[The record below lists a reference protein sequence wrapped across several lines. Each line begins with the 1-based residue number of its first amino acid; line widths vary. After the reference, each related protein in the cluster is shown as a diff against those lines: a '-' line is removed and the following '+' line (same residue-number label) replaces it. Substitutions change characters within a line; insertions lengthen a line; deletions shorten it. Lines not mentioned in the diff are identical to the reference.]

1 MVYLAVSD
9 VAQLKGCT
17 ERCVRMLV
25 ANGDIKSEETVN
37 SNNRKKYLIPLDAL
51 TTQEQLKYYKSHN
64 IEIPEELL
72 EGRKPKTQRPHK
84 EFDEFSA
91 GQREE
96 IAQWIRI
103 IKAWE
108 EYCAKSKLQKVP
120 ATEKFVQL
128 QKIANPELNI
138 SKGILYR
145 KKAALKADDLAGLL
159 DNRGSWKKGTSSIP
173 DVAWECFL
181 YFYLDE
187 AQHPINACIDYT
199 RMWLEDKAPQYLP
212 LPDYSSFYR
221 KVQTA
226 IPKPLE
232 IMGREGVKAFRDR
245 CAPYIRRT
253 YEGMVSNEWWIADNH
268 TFDVQTKGENG
279 KIHRLYLTAFFDA
292 RSGIF
297 TGCYVTDAPSSQ
309 ATLIALR
316 KGIIKYGIPQ
326 NIYVDNGREFLTFD
340 VGGLGH
346 RQKKSTK
353 NDFAPPPVFE
363 RLGIKMTNAIV
374 RNAKAK
380 IIERR
385 FRDVKD
391 RLSRLFPTYTGGNV
405 VERPERLKQVIKN
418 KDNIPTDYEFTQAV
432 EDILEYYFNEQPY
445 SGAVSADSGKTRMQV
460 YQENLHE
467 KRVASELDLNL
478 MLMRSTR
485 SQKVGRRGVHLN
497 IAGEKIDYYND
508 ELILNH
514 LDESVYCRYDP
525 EDISAVRIYDL
536 SDNYIMTAPVDN
548 DAVLAYGSSKD
559 AVGQALRKVKS
570 LEKLT
575 KQELKASRITSLGK
589 KTALELV
596 LAAAE
601 ENKAKAQEIKPKV
614 ISLHRADE
622 EPAKMQAAVGQNNIV
637 VIDKAKMIRN
647 LEQRQKEE

>member
-1 MVYLAVSD
+1 MIYLTVKE
-9 VAQLKGCT
+9 VAGLKGCT
-17 ERCVRMLV
+17 ERYVKTL
-25 ANGDIKSEETVN
+25 ASNGDIQSKETVN
-37 SNNRKKYLIPLDAL
+37 KNNRKKYLIPLSAL
-51 TTQEQLKYYKSHN
+51 PLQEQLKYYKQHN
-64 IEIPEELL
+64 VSIPEELL
-72 EGRKPKTQRPHK
+72 TKRKQKAQRPHK
-84 EFDEFSA
+84 EFDEFTA
-91 GQREE
+91 DQREE
-96 IAQWIRI
+96 IAKWIRI
-103 IKAWE
+103 LNEWE

-128 QKIANPELNI
+128 QQTANPDLNI

-145 KKAALKADDLAGLL
+145 RKAALKADDLAGLI
-159 DNRGSWKKGTSSIP
+159 DNRGSWKKGTTTIP

-181 YFYLDE
+181 SFYLDE
-187 AQHPINACIDYT
+187 AQHPIMACYEYT
-199 RMWLEDKAPQYLP
+199 EMWLKAAAPQYLP
-212 LPDYSSFYR
+212 LPSPTAFYR
-221 KVQTA
+221 RVNKAV
-226 IPKPLE
+226 PKPLE
-232 IMGREGVKAFRDR
+232 VMGREGLKAFQDR

-253 YEGMVSNEWWIADNH
+253 YEGMASNEWWIADNH

-279 KIHRLYLTAFFDA
+279 KLHRLYLTAFFDA

-316 KGIIKYGIPQ
+316 KGILKYGIPQ

-353 NDFAPPPVFE
+353 DKFTPPPVFE
-363 RLGIKMTNAIV
+363 RLGINMANALV

-405 VERPERLKQVIKN
+405 VERPERLKSVIKN
-418 KDNIPTDYEFTQAV
+418 LDNVPTDHEFTQAV
-432 EDILEYYFNEQPY
+432 EEVLAYYMNEKPY
-445 SGAVSADSGKTRMQV
+445 SGAVNADTGKTRMQV
-460 YQENLHE
+460 YKEQLKE

-497 IAGEKIDYYND
+497 IAGEKVDYFND

-514 LDESVYCRYDP
+514 LGESVYCRYDP
-525 EDISAVRIYDL
+525 EDISTVRIYDL
-536 SDNYIMTAPVDN
+536 EDNFIMTAPVDN
-548 DAVLAYGSSKD
+548 DAVLTYGSSKQ
-559 AVGQALRKVKS
+559 AVGQAIRKVKN
-570 LEKLT
+570 LEKIT
-575 KQELKASRITSLGK
+575 KQELKATAITSLGK

-601 ENKAKAQEIKPKV
+601 ENKANAENFNPKV
-614 ISLHRADE
+614 ISVHRADE
-622 EPAKMQAAVGQNNIV
+622 EPTEMKKAVGQDIV
-637 VIDKAKMIRN
+637 TIDKARMIRN
-647 LEQRQKEE
+647 LENREE

>member
-1 MVYLAVSD
+1 MFLIYLTVKE
-9 VAQLKGCT
+9 VAELRNCT
-17 ERCVRMLV
+17 QRYVKMLV
-25 ANGDIKSEETVN
+25 ADGNIQSEVSVN
-37 SNNRKKYLIPLDAL
+37 QNNRKKYLIPISELSP
-51 TTQEQLKYYKSHN
+51 QEQLKYYKSHS

-72 EGRKPKTQRPHK
+72 AGRKPKPQRPRK
-84 EFDEFSA
+84 EFDEFTA
-91 GQREE
+91 EQREE
-96 IAQWIRI
+96 IAMWMRI
-103 IKAWE
+103 LKSWN
-108 EYCAKSKLQKVP
+108 EYCTKSKLQKVP
-120 ATEKFVQL
+120 ATEKFVQM
-128 QKIANPELNI
+128 QKIVNPDLNI

-145 KKAALKADDLAGLL
+145 KNAALKADDLAGLI
-159 DNRGSWKKGTSSIP
+159 DNRGSWKKGTSTIP

-187 AQHPINACIDYT
+187 AQHSIEACREYAEE
-199 RMWLEDKAPQYLP
+199 WLRQEAPQYLP
-212 LPDYSSFYR
+212 LPAYPSFYR

-232 IMGREGVKAFRDR
+232 IMGREGMKAFRDR

-253 YEGMVSNEWWIADNH
+253 YEDMVSNEWWIADNH
-268 TFDVQTKGENG
+268 TFDVQTKGEGG

-316 KGIIKYGIPQ
+316 KGILKYGIPQ

-346 RQKKSTK
+346 RTKKSQK
-353 NDFAPPPVFE
+353 DKFAPPPVFE

-405 VERPERLKQVIKN
+405 VERPERLKKVIKN
-418 KDNIPTDYEFTQAV
+418 SDNIPTDYEFTQAV
-432 EDILEYYFNEQPY
+432 EDLLTYYMNEKPY
-445 SGAVSADSGKTRMQV
+445 SGAVSADSGKSRMQV
-460 YQENLHE
+460 YKENLSV
-467 KRVASELDLNL
+467 KRVAAEEDLNL

-485 SQKVGRRGVHLN
+485 SQKVGRRGVHIK
-497 IAGEKIDYYND
+497 IAGEQIDYFND
-508 ELILNH
+508 ELLLNYIG
-514 LDESVYCRYDP
+514 ESVYCRYDP
-525 EDISAVRIYDL
+525 EDISTVRIYDL
-536 SDNYIMTAPVDN
+536 NDNYIMTVPTAN
-548 DAVLAYGSSKD
+548 DTVLAYGSSKE
-559 AVGQALRKVKS
+559 AVGQALRKVKK

-575 KQELKASRITSLGK
+575 AQQLKATAITSLGK

-601 ENKAKAQEIKPKV
+601 ENKAKAEEFNPKI
-614 ISLHRADE
+614 ISVHRADE
-622 EPAKMQAAVGQNNIV
+622 EPAELMQAVGQDNIV
-637 VIDKAKMIRN
+637 KIDKARMIKNIESR
-647 LEQRQKEE
+647 EE

>member
-1 MVYLAVSD
+1 MIYLTVKE
-9 VAQLKGCT
+9 VAEIRGCS
-17 ERCVRMLV
+17 ERYIKMLV
-25 ANGDIKSEETVN
+25 SSGDLRCYETVN
-37 SNNRKKYLIPLDAL
+37 NNNRKKYLIPLEEL
-51 TTQEQLKYYKSHN
+51 STPEQLKYYKNNN
-64 IEIPEELL
+64 IEIPEKLL
-72 EGRKPKTQRPHK
+72 AGRKSKAVHQHK
-84 EFDEFSA
+84 EFDEFTA
-91 GQREE
+91 VQREE

-103 IKAWE
+103 INAWD
-108 EYCAKSKLQKVP
+108 EYCATSKLQKVP

-128 QKIANPELNI
+128 QKVANPDLNI

-173 DVAWECFL
+173 EEAWQCFL
-181 YFYLDE
+181 SFYLDE
-187 AQHPINACIDYT
+187 AQHPIQACYEYT
-199 RMWLEDKAPQYLP
+199 EMWIKREAPQLLP
-212 LPDYSSFYR
+212 LPAYASFYR

-226 IPKPLE
+226 IPKPVE
-232 IMGREGVKAFRDR
+232 IMGREGMKAFRDR

-253 YEGMVSNEWWIADNH
+253 YEGMASNEWWIADNH
-268 TFDVQTKGENG
+268 TFDVQTKGESG
-279 KIHRLYLTAFFDA
+279 SIHRLYLTAFFDA

-316 KGIIKYGIPQ
+316 KGIVKYGIPE

-346 RQKKSTK
+346 RLKKSQK
-353 NDFAPPPVFE
+353 DKFAPPPVFE

-405 VERPERLKQVIKN
+405 VERPERLKKVIKDT
-418 KDNIPTDYEFTQAV
+418 DNIPSDYEFTQAV
-432 EDILEYYFNEQPY
+432 EDILNYYMNEKPY
-445 SGAVSADSGKTRMQV
+445 SGAVSSDSGKTRMQV
-460 YQENLHE
+460 YREQLKE

-485 SQKVGRRGVHLN
+485 SQKVGRRGVHLT

-508 ELILNH
+508 ELILNYFGK
-514 LDESVYCRYDP
+514 DMYCRYDP
-525 EDISAVRIYDL
+525 EDISTVRVYDL
-536 SDNYIMTAPVDN
+536 QDNYIMTVPVDN

-559 AVGQALRKVKS
+559 AVAKALRKVKS
-570 LEKLT
+570 FEKLT
-575 KQELKASRITSLGK
+575 KQELKATQITALGK

-596 LAAAE
+596 LATAE
-601 ENKAKAQEIKPKV
+601 ENKLKSDELSPKI
-614 ISLHRADE
+614 ISVHRADE
-622 EPAKMQAAVGQNNIV
+622 EPAEIKQAVGQNNIV
-637 VIDKAKMIRN
+637 KIDKAKMIRN
-647 LEQRQKEE
+647 LEERQREE